1 MAGGG
6 GITGDALF
14 CSFATLSATESLRGG
29 GGAWAGG
36 PLISSMLLSTIEE
49 RKEGFEIA
57 RGLCVS
63 VGRLSKPSS
72 DILPSSKSS
81 PISCISL
88 PLLLLLLLLLPLI
101 LPLFSGPCTVIP
113 IAARR
118 AGSSFGISALAC
130 LTTCLNLTQTLTPA
144 LSLSA

>member
-1 MAGGG
+1 
-6 GITGDALF
+6 
-14 CSFATLSATESLRGG
+14 
-29 GGAWAGG
+29 
-36 PLISSMLLSTIEE
+36 MLLSTIEE

-88 PLLLLLLLLLPLI
+88 PLLLLLLLLLLLPLI